1 MPSLIHDIIKDLA
14 SFAIKYESSIFCVNI
29 KRPHKTSFIER
40 IFFSFLLWH
49 FGCTVSELY
58 EKKCF
63 REDPETNPDVLRG
76 GHRNPYQ
83 LENAIKVVGQFFAY
97 ITEQSLPYLA
107 MGVSSF
113 SSEKGIDWKTSN
125 LLVSFWNL
133 KFKVLKYSRNYRF
146 NATLMLKSVNSNFTL
161 AVLSP
166 KLL

>member
-29 KRPHKTSFIER
+29 KRPHKTSFIEC

-63 REDPETNPDVLRG
+63 IEDPETNPDVLRG

-83 LENAIKVVGQFFAY
+83 LEKAIKSGGTVFCLYHLSLIVYQGAVVGKWFY
-97 ITEQSLPYLA
+97 KVNYLTK
-107 MGVSSF
+107 
-113 SSEKGIDWKTSN
+113 E
-125 LLVSFWNL
+125 
-133 KFKVLKYSRNYRF
+133 
-146 NATLMLKSVNSNFTL
+146 
-161 AVLSP
+161 
-166 KLL
+166 

>member
-29 KRPHKTSFIER
+29 KRPHKTSFIKC

-83 LENAIKVVGQFFAY
+83 LENAIKSDGTVFCLFHCAVFA
-97 ITEQSLPYLA
+97 IFSL
-107 MGVSSF
+107 GVSSMALPVVDF
-113 SSEKGIDWKTSN
+113 SRQGYKIG
-125 LLVSFWNL
+125 
-133 KFKVLKYSRNYRF
+133 KVF
-146 NATLMLKSVNSNFTL
+146 A
-161 AVLSP
+161 
-166 KLL
+166 

>member
-29 KRPHKTSFIER
+29 KKPHKTSFIEC

-63 REDPETNPDVLRG
+63 IEDPETNPDVLRG

-83 LENAIKVVGQFFAY
+83 LENAIKSGGTVFCLYHLG
-97 ITEQSLPYLA
+97 
-107 MGVSSF
+107 
-113 SSEKGIDWKTSN
+113 
-125 LLVSFWNL
+125 
-133 KFKVLKYSRNYRF
+133 
-146 NATLMLKSVNSNFTL
+146 
-161 AVLSP
+161 
-166 KLL
+166 

>member
-29 KRPHKTSFIER
+29 KRPHKTSFIEC

-63 REDPETNPDVLRG
+63 IEDPETNPDVLRG

-83 LENAIKVVGQFFAY
+83 LENAIKSG
-97 ITEQSLPYLA
+97 
-107 MGVSSF
+107 
-113 SSEKGIDWKTSN
+113 GIVFCFYD
-125 LLVSFWNL
+125 LG
-133 KFKVLKYSRNYRF
+133 
-146 NATLMLKSVNSNFTL
+146 
-161 AVLSP
+161 
-166 KLL
+166 